1 MLLRVLI
8 TADRYFLHTN
18 PTAVLSF
25 AAPGQLWSE
34 GACSCCRVYGQLSM
48 AGRFEVYEAE
58 SNSKT
63 FLYAFPC
70 PVPCHAGLC
79 FAGKLQS
86 EGPQLPK

>member
-1 MLLRVLI
+1 MLLRVLN
-8 TADRYFLHTN
+8 TADSYFLHTN

-34 GACSCCRVYGQLSM
+34 GACSCCRVYSQLSM

-58 SNSKT
+58 SNSKH
-63 FLYAFPC
+63 FYMLF
-70 PVPCHAGLC
+70 PVPCHAVLC
-79 FAGKLQS
+79 FSGKLQS